1 MEKQLSRI
9 LCMILAVLFLAG
21 CSSVQPSV
29 TTTVPNTTTQ
39 TPTTTTQTP
48 TTTTT
53 QVPTTSGW
61 EIVRIVLTTDGF
73 DMALEPFYSDEEN
86 TYQFPAVMSPYMVVH
101 YSNGTEEKIRDA
113 ISAGR
118 VTLADLDR
126 FGIQYYTTPKTD

>member
-1 MEKQLSRI
+1 MRKLVI
-9 LCMILAVLFLAG
+9 FLVIVALMLGIGG
-21 CSSVQPSV
+21 CSLVQPSV
-29 TTTVPNTTTQ
+29 TTTVPSTTTQ

-53 QVPTTSGW
+53 QVSTTSGW

-126 FGIQYYTTPKTD
+126 FGIQYYTTPKTN

>member
-1 MEKQLSRI
+1 MRKLVI
-9 LCMILAVLFLAG
+9 FLVIVALMLGIGG
-21 CSSVQPSV
+21 CSLVQPSV
-29 TTTVPNTTTQ
+29 TTTVPSTTTQ
-39 TPTTTTQTP
+39 TPTNTTQTP

-53 QVPTTSGW
+53 QVSTTSGW

-126 FGIQYYTTPKTD
+126 FGIQYYTTPKTN